1 MDAIPP
7 VIESVPDLRSTL
19 FNLIYHSISCASLSI
34 QHLAKAKCCETAF

>member
-7 VIESVPDLRSTL
+7 VIESVPSLRRTL
-19 FNLIYHSISCASLSI
+19 LFLVYHSILIASLSI